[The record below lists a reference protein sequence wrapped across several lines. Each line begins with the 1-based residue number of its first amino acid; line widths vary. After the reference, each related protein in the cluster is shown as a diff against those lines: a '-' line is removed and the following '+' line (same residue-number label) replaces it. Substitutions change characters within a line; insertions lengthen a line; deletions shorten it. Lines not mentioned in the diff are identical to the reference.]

1 MAAPVLKSSVTM
13 IAQFAAFMIPLLLGV
28 YWAPIGIDEGV
39 KAMLLRGALVA
50 LVTLLLLLTFRA
62 PLTRAELTFAA
73 LFGVL
78 ALLLIVPTLT
88 ATDPVRAIKD
98 DSKLVLLFPLGLG
111 MARALRNARTAKAFG
126 YAMLLGSAIT
136 AALIVIVYVQHMG
149 LTLPG
154 YEAVRKLKGLAL
166 RQGIALNPMGFTSFF
181 MYVVGLCLVP
191 PRKLTWCLGLFVFA
205 ASSCLTGSRAP
216 VAIML
221 LSAALA
227 AISHLLRHRTLAWR
241 VSAWVAVLLLAAA
254 LVECVAGIDAKKM
267 SSLAEGRNDLWPV
280 AWSKFVERP
289 ITGFGYESWRDDLL
303 SRFAGDRLEA
313 LAMEKNPEGGY
324 HNQYLTL
331 LAEQG
336 LVVFVPVMIILWTLL
351 RCCTWLASRTWIPSI
366 NRHMIMLSC
375 LFMLLRAGVEV
386 PGLFGYANDPADYL
400 AYCFLAVVVS
410 RLSLHEDRR
419 RLASKLS
426 GHQSTVAAQVINELG
441 HAAIS
446 G

>member
-1 MAAPVLKSSVTM
+1 M
-13 IAQFAAFMIPLLLGV
+13 IAQFAAFSIPLVLGV
-28 YWAPIGIDEGV
+28 YWAPIGIDDSV

-50 LVTLLLLLTFRA
+50 LVALLLPLTFRA
-62 PLTRAELTFAA
+62 PLTRAELTFAT
-73 LFGVL
+73 LFGIL
-78 ALLLIVPTLT
+78 AVLLIVPTLT
-88 ATDPVRAIKD
+88 ATDSVRAIKD
-98 DSKLVLLFPLGLG
+98 DLKLVLLFPLGLG
-111 MARALRNARTAKAFG
+111 MARALRNARAARAFG
-126 YAMLLGSAIT
+126 LAMLLGSAIT
-136 AALIVIVYVQHMG
+136 AALIVIIYVQHLG
-149 LTLPG
+149 LTFPD

-166 RQGIALNPMGFTSFF
+166 RQGIALNPMGFTAFF
-181 MYVVGLCLVP
+181 MYIVGLCLVP
-191 PRKLTWCLGLFVFA
+191 PKKLIWSLGLFVFA

-216 VAIML
+216 VAIMS
-221 LSAALA
+221 LSAVLA
-227 AISHLLRHRTLAWR
+227 VISHLLRHRTLAWR
-241 VSAWVAVLLLAAA
+241 VSGWVTVLLLAVT

-267 SSLAEGRNDLWPV
+267 SSLAEGRNDLWPIAV
-280 AWSKFVERP
+280 SKFEERP
-289 ITGFGYESWRDDLL
+289 LSGFGYESWRDDLL

-336 LVVFVPVMIILWTLL
+336 LIVFLPVVIILWTLL
-351 RCCTWLASRTWIPSI
+351 RCCAWLASRTWIPAI

-419 RLASKLS
+419 RLTS
-426 GHQSTVAAQVINELG
+426 QSPEEHGAFAARNYLRNVAV
-441 HAAIS
+441 S
-446 G
+446 V